1 MTQSPSSLTRV
12 AHAIAVVAQKK
23 ATGELHLAHSDRRW
37 QLHFVAGQLIYA
49 TSNQQR
55 VRRWQ
60 RMLKQQA
67 IAYAPAKLPTNLVLW
82 EYHWLCAA
90 IQQNHI
96 TVERGCA
103 AIAATLW
110 EVVFV
115 ATSYPGLTCQWKATP
130 QPLTAERPPAL
141 QLTLLDIREQL
152 KDIQK
157 VQQRWKSLGLRPEW
171 ADLAPKLTGV
181 DPAES
186 AAMPSESSTFMS
198 LSPLLNGKRTTWDV
212 MVTMRQPPAIV
223 GHILHHFVQQNMVEF
238 QAVPDT
244 PKTALPPF
252 AIAPKSPQATVATPT
267 APLIACID
275 DSPQVCQLLEKIL
288 TDAGYR
294 FVGIQDSV
302 QAVPKLLEAKPD
314 FIFLDLI
321 MPIANGYEVC
331 TQIRRV
337 QAFRQVPVAILTG
350 NDGVIDRVRAKVVGA
365 SDFLAKPINP
375 HKILDLIAKYL
386 NHSPVQQSS
395 SGSGTPSPEAP
406 QKLPVTKSFAPV

>member
-1 MTQSPSSLTRV
+1 
-12 AHAIAVVAQKK
+12 
-23 ATGELHLAHSDRRW
+23 
-37 QLHFVAGQLIYA
+37 
-49 TSNQQR
+49 
-55 VRRWQ
+55 
-60 RMLKQQA
+60 
-67 IAYAPAKLPTNLVLW
+67 
-82 EYHWLCAA
+82 
-90 IQQNHI
+90 
-96 TVERGCA
+96 
-103 AIAATLW
+103 
-110 EVVFV
+110 
-115 ATSYPGLTCQWKATP
+115 
-130 QPLTAERPPAL
+130 
-141 QLTLLDIREQL
+141 
-152 KDIQK
+152 
-157 VQQRWKSLGLRPEW
+157 
-171 ADLAPKLTGV
+171 
-181 DPAES
+181 
-186 AAMPSESSTFMS
+186 MS

-252 AIAPKSPQATVATPT
+252 AIAAKPKAAMTSPPS
-267 APLIACID
+267 PLIACID

-337 QAFRQVPVAILTG
+337 QAFRQIPVAILTG

-386 NHSPVQQSS
+386 DRNLIPNPSRHSDNAPR
-395 SGSGTPSPEAP
+395 EAA
-406 QKLPVTKSFAPV
+406 QELPVSKNLAPI

>member
-12 AHAIAVVAQKK
+12 AHAIAVVAQKQ
-23 ATGELHLAHSDRRW
+23 ATGELHLAHGDRQW

-49 TSNQQR
+49 TSDQHR

-67 IAYAPAKLPTNLVLW
+67 IAFTPAQLPASLVLW

-90 IQQNHI
+90 IQQNQI
-96 TVERGCA
+96 SVEKGCA
-103 AIAATLW
+103 AIAATVW

-115 ATSYPGLTCQWKATP
+115 ATSYPGLTCQWKANA
-130 QPLTAERPPAL
+130 QPLDSKRPPNL
-141 QLTLLDIREQL
+141 QLALADIREQL

-171 ADLAPKLTGV
+171 ADLAPKLTGA
-181 DPAES
+181 DPDES

-238 QAVPDT
+238 QAVPDH

-252 AIAPKSPQATVATPT
+252 AIAAKPKTAAATPPA

-288 TDAGYR
+288 TEAGYR

-337 QAFRQVPVAILTG
+337 QAFRQIPVAILTG

-386 NHSPVQQSS
+386 DRNQIPNPARASDPASQQTAQELSV
-395 SGSGTPSPEAP
+395 G
-406 QKLPVTKSFAPV
+406 KSFAPV